1 MLNFIVEKSLDG
13 VVATGSTNG
22 KVVSV
27 EGRKRIGIQ
36 LQCAD
41 HTSGNGV
48 FTIEGTIDG
57 TNWVALNM
65 IIDNLTNTNAQGPV
79 RIGSKMLNT
88 NSTILLWL
96 DEFLAL
102 KAIRVVVAVTTDG
115 TYTAT
120 VLASE

>member
-1 MLNFIVEKSLDG
+1 MLDFIEEKSLNAVTANADG
-13 VVATGSTNG
+13 AAINI
-22 KVVSV
+22 
-27 EGRKRIGIQ
+27 EGRKRVGIQ

-41 HTSGNGV
+41 HSSGNGV
-48 FTIEGTIDG
+48 FTFEGTIDG

-65 IIDNLTNTNAQGPV
+65 IIDNVANATANNPTRV
-79 RIGSKMLNT
+79 ASKTLNSDT
-88 NSTILLWL
+88 TILVWL

-120 VLASE
+120 VIASE